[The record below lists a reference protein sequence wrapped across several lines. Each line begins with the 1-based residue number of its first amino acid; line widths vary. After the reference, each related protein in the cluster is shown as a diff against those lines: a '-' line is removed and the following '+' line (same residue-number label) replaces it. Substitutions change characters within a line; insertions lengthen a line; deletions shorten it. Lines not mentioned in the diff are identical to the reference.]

1 LFQICRNKIKK
12 FYQAED
18 GADEEEEEDQLVGG
32 MDFLKFIIKEL
43 NFAPT
48 KKCFKLRFKVIF
60 R

>member
-32 MDFLKFIIKEL
+32 MDFLKFIIRKL
-43 NFAPT
+43 NYVPA
-48 KKCFKLRFKVIF
+48 KKCFLLRLKVIF